1 MQWSGWT
8 SSSRAPSWKTEAVRP
23 DEPGAYSQPEAGAEE
38 SRPMNIFEALRLS
51 HDTQRGLATQILQ
64 TQGASTERNLLF
76 RELKHELAAHA
87 AAEERCFY
95 TPLIAFDATMAQA
108 RHGMAEH
115 HEMDELVDAL
125 NKMEMSSPGWLAH
138 FRKLRDKVFHHL
150 DDEEHAIFQLAGKVL
165 GEREKTQLAQAYE
178 EEFANFRLGEMP
190 INSAEG

>member
-1 MQWSGWT
+1 
-8 SSSRAPSWKTEAVRP
+8 
-23 DEPGAYSQPEAGAEE
+23 
-38 SRPMNIFEALRLS
+38 MNIFEALRLS
-51 HDTQRGLATQILQ
+51 HDVQRALCVHILE
-64 TQGASTERNLLF
+64 TQGASPERNRLF

-95 TPLIAFDATMAQA
+95 TPLIGFDSTMAQA

-115 HEMDELVDAL
+115 HEMDELVDEL
-125 NKMEMSSPGWLAH
+125 NKIEMSSPGWLPH

-150 DDEEHAIFQLAGKVL
+150 EDEEHAIFQLAGKVL
-165 GEREKTQLAQAYE
+165 PEKDKNALAIAYE